1 MRMSIMGF
9 ENKIEFKEG
18 IVNVFEIYNQKLFSV
33 IINTINNQC
42 NGEDDDNS
50 IVLMENEKRLNIE
63 KTIYLLTDLFNI
75 DFNAKKI
82 LNKIY
87 SILTQ
92 NIQNRQDDELENITL
107 KLRNYLIEEIN
118 ELPFEFNMNSE
129 IDIGDLLKIF
139 NIKIDTS
146 CYTTIIEKVEFIIS
160 IISTLKIAEILV
172 IPNFKTYLTEEEVLE
187 IYKYSIYN
195 NVKLLILENK
205 SNEKMLKY
213 EQKNI
218 IDENFDEI

>member
-1 MRMSIMGF
+1 MKMSIMGF

-18 IVNVFEIYNQKLFSV
+18 IVNVFEIYNQKLFSK

-50 IVLMENEKRLNIE
+50 IVLMENEKRLKIE
-63 KTIYLLTDLFNI
+63 KNVYLLTDLFNI

-92 NIQNRQDDELENITL
+92 NIQNRQDNELENITL

-118 ELPFEFNMNSE
+118 ELSFEFNMNSE

>member
-18 IVNVFEIYNQKLFSV
+18 IVNVFEIYNQKLFSE

-75 DFNAKKI
+75 DFNSKKI

-87 SILTQ
+87 GILIQ
-92 NIQNRQDDELENITL
+92 NIQNRQDEELGNINL
-107 KLRNYLIEEIN
+107 KLRYLIEEIN

-129 IDIGDLLKIF
+129 IDIEDLLKTF
-139 NIKIDTS
+139 NVKIDTR

>member
-1 MRMSIMGF
+1 MGF
-9 ENKIEFKEG
+9 VYKTQFKEG
-18 IVNVFEIYNQKLFSV
+18 IVNVFEIYNQKLFSE
-33 IINTINNQC
+33 IIKTIKNQC

-50 IVLMENEKRLNIE
+50 IVLMENEKRLKIE
-63 KTIYLLTDLFNI
+63 KNVYLLTDLFNI

-92 NIQNRQDDELENITL
+92 NIQNRQDNELENITL

-118 ELPFEFNMNSE
+118 ELSFEFNMNSE

>member
-9 ENKIEFKEG
+9 ENKIEFKDG
-18 IVNVFEIYNQKLFSV
+18 IVNVFEIYNQKLFSE

-118 ELPFEFNMNSE
+118 ELPFEFDMNSE

>member
-1 MRMSIMGF
+1 M
-9 ENKIEFKEG
+9 
-18 IVNVFEIYNQKLFSV
+18 
-33 IINTINNQC
+33 
-42 NGEDDDNS
+42 
-50 IVLMENEKRLNIE
+50 
-63 KTIYLLTDLFNI
+63 
-75 DFNAKKI
+75 
-82 LNKIY
+82 
-87 SILTQ
+87 
-92 NIQNRQDDELENITL
+92 
-107 KLRNYLIEEIN
+107 LRNYLIEEIN

>member
-1 MRMSIMGF
+1 MIMSIMGF
-9 ENKIEFKEG
+9 ENKIQFKDDM
-18 IVNVFEIYNQKLFSV
+18 VNVLEIYNQKLFSEV
-33 IINTINNQC
+33 INSINNQC
-42 NGEDDDNS
+42 NGEEEDNQ
-50 IVLMENEKRLNIE
+50 IVLMENENRLNIE
-63 KTIYLLTDLFNI
+63 KNIYLLTDIFNM

-87 SILTQ
+87 SILIQ
-92 NIQNRQDDELENITL
+92 NIQNRQDDELNNITL

-129 IDIGDLLKIF
+129 INVGDLLKIF
-139 NIKIDTS
+139 EVKVDTS
-146 CYTTIIEKVEFIIS
+146 CYTTVIEKVEFIIS

>member
-1 MRMSIMGF
+1 
-9 ENKIEFKEG
+9 
-18 IVNVFEIYNQKLFSV
+18 
-33 IINTINNQC
+33 
-42 NGEDDDNS
+42 
-50 IVLMENEKRLNIE
+50 MENEKRLKIE
-63 KTIYLLTDLFNI
+63 KNVYLLTDLFNI

-92 NIQNRQDDELENITL
+92 NIQNRQDNELENITL

-118 ELPFEFNMNSE
+118 ELSFEFNMNSE

>member
-18 IVNVFEIYNQKLFSV
+18 IVNVFEIYNQKLFSE

-75 DFNAKKI
+75 DFNSKKI

-87 SILTQ
+87 GILIQ
-92 NIQNRQDDELENITL
+92 NIQNRQDEELGNINL

-129 IDIGDLLKIF
+129 IDIEDLLKTF
-139 NIKIDTS
+139 NVKIDTR

-172 IPNFKTYLTEEEVLE
+172 IPN
-187 IYKYSIYN
+187 
-195 NVKLLILENK
+195 
-205 SNEKMLKY
+205 
-213 EQKNI
+213 
-218 IDENFDEI
+218 